1 MHLHRFGLLI
11 TPAGFSVTNASCGVQ
26 LYGNPLEV
34 LPELSPCVSL
44 RHLSLANA
52 RISSDEDF
60 ENWTVEVHPRWVV
73 PYVRKQTCSA
83 LHPPTRLWL

>member
-1 MHLHRFGLLI
+1 M
-11 TPAGFSVTNASCGVQ
+11 ASCCAQ

-52 RISSDEDF
+52 RISSDEEF
-60 ENWTVEVHPRWVV
+60 ENWTVEVQALTIVCV
-73 PYVRKQTCSA
+73 PHAQSSPN
-83 LHPPTRLWL
+83 LPNPPIMK